1 MFFVPFDPEKFC
13 FTVLAK
19 REGRALIELLAGG
32 GGGGW
37 GVGGGGWS
45 GFFQGGCGFSE
56 RNFQLLM
63 KYRIR

>member
-37 GVGGGGWS
+37 GVEWIFSGG
-45 GFFQGGCGFSE
+45 
-56 RNFQLLM
+56 L
-63 KYRIR
+63 RIF